1 MNKLLELQTSEI
13 IGVNIMFDLSNK
25 EYVISVHHQSVNTLC
40 TFLLYIVTISA
51 QLCHTASQHLLNLR
65 HICQA
70 QP

>member
-1 MNKLLELQTSEI
+1 MNKLLELQTTEI
-13 IGVNIMFDLSNK
+13 NININIMFDLSNK

-40 TFLLYIVTISA
+40 
-51 QLCHTASQHLLNLR
+51 HTASQHLLNLR